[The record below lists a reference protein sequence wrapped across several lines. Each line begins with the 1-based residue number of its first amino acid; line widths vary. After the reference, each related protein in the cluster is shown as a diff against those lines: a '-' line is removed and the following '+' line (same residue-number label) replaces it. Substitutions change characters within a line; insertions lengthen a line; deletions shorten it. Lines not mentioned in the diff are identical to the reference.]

1 MKVLFFTSSEEDY
14 LSDSLLIGLR
24 QILGE
29 NCVDYPKRDILYS
42 NCSQK
47 SLSLVRGYGFTLYT
61 GLLEDI
67 EIDRFSI
74 RPKLVNKYF
83 DLVIFSDIWRQFGFY
98 CQWRMNFED
107 QKTIFL
113 DGQDV
118 EQVYPFA
125 GLWGRRPYLWFVPQ
139 VSKNSLYFKREWTS
153 NSQFNWWHRLIPDGL
168 RSHLP
173 HPQNLRLTGFSFPE
187 EKIIKNLPK
196 KTKLFPRHIVDL
208 EVAGHVTDSVTKYAF
223 DSEDDY
229 YADLQASKF
238 GITTKRAGWDCLRH
252 YEIAANGCVPC
263 FRDLDKKP
271 ITCAPHGLNETN
283 CIIYHD
289 YNDLI
294 NKIHALSEEE
304 YQKLQH
310 SSLEWAKANSTIER
324 AKQLLS
330 SLNFD
335 PLD

>member
-29 NCVDYPKRDILYS
+29 NCVDYPKREILYS

-98 CQWRMNFED
+98 CQWRMYFKD
-107 QKTIFL
+107 TKTIFL

-139 VSKNSLYFKREWTS
+139 VSKNSLYFKREWTF
-153 NSQFNWWHRLIPDGL
+153 NSQFNWWHRLIPEAL

-173 HPQNLRLTGFSFPE
+173 NSQNLRLTGFSFPE
-187 EKIIKNLPK
+187 KKIIKNLPEK
-196 KTKLFPRHIVDL
+196 IKLFPKHIVDP
-208 EVAGHVTDSVTKYAF
+208 EVASHVTDSVTNYAF
-223 DSEDDY
+223 DSEEDY

-289 YNDLI
+289 YNDLT
-294 NKIHALSEEE
+294 NKINALSEEE